1 MGITVLLLR
10 RSTGDHSKA
19 ERESM
24 LTRQQE
30 REVVDLVNA
39 LSGSLLVEQ
48 GLIVEA
54 IRENDDIHGL
64 IYKWLTRGGVDYS
77 TIVQAFGEVF

>member
-1 MGITVLLLR
+1 
-10 RSTGDHSKA
+10 
-19 ERESM
+19 M

-30 REVVDLVNA
+30 REVYDLVNA
-39 LSGSLLVEQ
+39 LSGSLLVDQ

-54 IRENDDIHGL
+54 IKDNDDIHSL

>member
-1 MGITVLLLR
+1 
-10 RSTGDHSKA
+10 
-19 ERESM
+19 M
-24 LTRQQE
+24 LTKGQE

-39 LSGSLLVEQ
+39 LSGSLLVDQ

-64 IYKWLTRGGVDYS
+64 IYNWLTRGGVDYS
-77 TIVQAFGEVF
+77 TIVEAFGEVF

>member
-1 MGITVLLLR
+1 
-10 RSTGDHSKA
+10 
-19 ERESM
+19 M
-24 LTRQQE
+24 LTKGQE

-39 LSGSLLVEQ
+39 LSGSLLVDQ

-77 TIVQAFGEVF
+77 TIVQAFGDVF

>member
-1 MGITVLLLR
+1 
-10 RSTGDHSKA
+10 
-19 ERESM
+19 M

-39 LSGSLLVEQ
+39 LSGSLLVDQ

-54 IRENDDIHGL
+54 IKDNDDIHGL
-64 IYKWLTRGGVDYS
+64 IFKWLTRGGVDYS
-77 TIVQAFGEVF
+77 TIVQAFEEVF

>member
-1 MGITVLLLR
+1 MITK
-10 RSTGDHSKA
+10 G
-19 ERESM
+19 
-24 LTRQQE
+24 QE

-39 LSGSLLVEQ
+39 LSGSLLVDQ

-77 TIVQAFGEVF
+77 TIVEAFGEVF

>member
-1 MGITVLLLR
+1 
-10 RSTGDHSKA
+10 
-19 ERESM
+19 M
-24 LTRQQE
+24 LTKGQE

-39 LSGSLLVEQ
+39 LSGSLLVDQ

-54 IRENDDIHGL
+54 IKENDDIHSL
-64 IYKWLTRGGVDYS
+64 IYTWLTRGGVDYS

>member
-1 MGITVLLLR
+1 
-10 RSTGDHSKA
+10 
-19 ERESM
+19 M
-24 LTRQQE
+24 LTKGQE

-39 LSGSLLVEQ
+39 LSGSLLVDQ

-54 IRENDDIHGL
+54 IRENDDIYGL

>member
-1 MGITVLLLR
+1 
-10 RSTGDHSKA
+10 
-19 ERESM
+19 M

-64 IYKWLTRGGVDYS
+64 VYKWLTRGGVDYS

>member
-1 MGITVLLLR
+1 
-10 RSTGDHSKA
+10 
-19 ERESM
+19 M

-77 TIVQAFGEVF
+77 AIVQAFGEVF

>member
-1 MGITVLLLR
+1 
-10 RSTGDHSKA
+10 
-19 ERESM
+19 M
-24 LTRQQE
+24 LTKGQE
-30 REVVDLVNA
+30 REVLDLVNA
-39 LSGSLLVEQ
+39 LSGSLLVDQ

>member
-1 MGITVLLLR
+1 
-10 RSTGDHSKA
+10 
-19 ERESM
+19 M
-24 LTRQQE
+24 LTKGQE

-39 LSGSLLVEQ
+39 LSGSLLVDQ

-54 IRENDDIHGL
+54 IKENDDIHGL
-64 IYKWLTRGGVDYS
+64 VYKWLTRGGVDYS

>member
-1 MGITVLLLR
+1 
-10 RSTGDHSKA
+10 
-19 ERESM
+19 M
-24 LTRQQE
+24 LTRQQG

-77 TIVQAFGEVF
+77 AIVQAFGEVF

>member
-1 MGITVLLLR
+1 
-10 RSTGDHSKA
+10 
-19 ERESM
+19 M
-24 LTRQQE
+24 LTKGQE

-39 LSGSLLVEQ
+39 LSGSLLVDQ
-48 GLIVEA
+48 GLIVVA

>member
-1 MGITVLLLR
+1 
-10 RSTGDHSKA
+10 
-19 ERESM
+19 M
-24 LTRQQE
+24 LTKGQE

-39 LSGSLLVEQ
+39 LSGSLLVDQ

-64 IYKWLTRGGVDYS
+64 IYKWLTRGGVEYS

>member
-1 MGITVLLLR
+1 
-10 RSTGDHSKA
+10 
-19 ERESM
+19 M
-24 LTRQQE
+24 LTKGQE

-39 LSGSLLVEQ
+39 LSGSLLVDQ

-77 TIVQAFGEVF
+77 TIVEAFREVF

>member
-1 MGITVLLLR
+1 
-10 RSTGDHSKA
+10 
-19 ERESM
+19 M
-24 LTRQQE
+24 LTKGQE

-39 LSGSLLVEQ
+39 LSGSLLVDQ

-77 TIVQAFGEVF
+77 TIVEAFEEVF

>member
-1 MGITVLLLR
+1 
-10 RSTGDHSKA
+10 
-19 ERESM
+19 M
-24 LTRQQE
+24 LTKGQE

-39 LSGSLLVEQ
+39 LSGSLLVDQ

-64 IYKWLTRGGVDYS
+64 IYAWLTRGGVDYS

>member
-1 MGITVLLLR
+1 
-10 RSTGDHSKA
+10 
-19 ERESM
+19 M
-24 LTRQQE
+24 LTKGQE

-39 LSGSLLVEQ
+39 LSGSLLVDQ

-77 TIVQAFGEVF
+77 TIVEAFGEVF

>member
-1 MGITVLLLR
+1 
-10 RSTGDHSKA
+10 
-19 ERESM
+19 M
-24 LTRQQE
+24 LTRQQN
-30 REVVDLVNA
+30 REVTDLINA

-54 IRENDDIHGL
+54 IRENDEIHSL

>member
-1 MGITVLLLR
+1 
-10 RSTGDHSKA
+10 
-19 ERESM
+19 M

-48 GLIVEA
+48 GLIVET

-77 TIVQAFGEVF
+77 AIVQAFGEVF